1 MSLTSKMASSGIK
14 FDGNDFA
21 GWKQKAIAKLKAK
34 KLWTVVKDGVGAEEK
49 RVAAIKM
56 VDFARDAAG
65 VQMVK
70 MMASEA
76 DDRALGELTL
86 MLEDAYQPTI
96 LSAKSAREA
105 WDTLCA
111 VYEAEDPAMRMNLKD
126 KVLNEKMQEDGDL
139 QVHINKM
146 EKIVEQLKR
155 AGSKEEDDDM
165 VYYIYR
171 SLPPSWS
178 AFVAD
183 LRTKKPDEQKLPLI
197 KKHLLSEY

>member
-14 FDGNDFA
+14 FDGSDFA

-34 KLWTVVKDGVGAEEK
+34 KLWTVVKDGVAAEEK
-49 RVAAIKM
+49 RVTAIKM
-56 VDFARDAAG
+56 VTDAAG
-65 VQMVK
+65 AAMAK

-96 LSAKSAREA
+96 LSAKSAHEA
-105 WDTLCA
+105 WDMLCA

-155 AGSKEEDDDM
+155 AGSKEEDGDM

-183 LRTKKPDEQKLPLI
+183 LRTKKPDEQKLPL
-197 KKHLLSEY
+197 KFAP